1 MDNQEIINVIDAN
14 MSRYQM
20 ISDKVLSVIQRDSTI
35 KKLTHSIKTRFKDIS
50 HVDEKITRKNAEA
63 RTKSTE
69 LITPENVL
77 SRITDIAGIRLIH
90 LHMGQ
95 FVEIHQALMSYV
107 QDGELFLHEEP
118 KAYSWDPEYVNVF
131 NSLSINAEQKESFYT
146 SVHYLFKARE
156 DNQFTCELQVR
167 TLFEEAW
174 GEIDHIVNY
183 PNKSE
188 SLAVKEQLK
197 VLARLVSTGSRL
209 SESIFKLHASTQD
222 KN

>member
-1 MDNQEIINVIDAN
+1 MDNQEIINVVNEN
-14 MSRYQM
+14 MSRYEM
-20 ISDKVLSVIQRDSTI
+20 ISDKVLSVIQRDPI
-35 KKLTHSIKTRFKDIS
+35 INKLTHSTKTRFKDFS
-50 HVDEKITRKNAEA
+50 HLDEKITRKNLDASA
-63 RTKSTE
+63 NGKE

-95 FVEIHQALMSYV
+95 FVEIHNALNRYV
-107 QDGELFLHEEP
+107 SDGELFLHEPP

-131 NSLSINAEQKESFYT
+131 KSLNINAEQKESFYT

-156 DNQFTCELQVR
+156 DHEFTCELQVR

-174 GEIDHIVNY
+174 GEIDHMVNY

-188 SLAVKEQLK
+188 SLAVTEQLK

-209 SESIFKLHASTQD
+209 SESIFKLHTT
-222 KN
+222 